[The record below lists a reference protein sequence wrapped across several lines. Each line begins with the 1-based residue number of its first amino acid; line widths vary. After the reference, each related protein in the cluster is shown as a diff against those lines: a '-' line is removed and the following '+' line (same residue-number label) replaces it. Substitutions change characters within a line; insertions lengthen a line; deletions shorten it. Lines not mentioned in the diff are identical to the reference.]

1 MEGSMALIRGL
12 ADICIHTDDMRKSLD
27 FYKNILGFELFYS
40 YVSKKKPED
49 GTLYN
54 FVRAGSCVVM
64 LTQPKDLN
72 KIKKLG
78 NSNGNHF
85 ALDVLGLDELI
96 GKIKKAGYSFEQEV
110 PRGADDFFPTGYRS
124 IFLQG
129 PSGERIALVEYG
141 YKNEPDYAQLSLL
154 SK

>member
-1 MEGSMALIRGL
+1 MALIRGL
-12 ADICIHTDDMRKSLD
+12 ADICIHTSDMRKSLD

-40 YVSKKKPED
+40 HVSNKKPEE

-64 LTQPKDLN
+64 LTQPKDLK

-78 NSNGNHF
+78 NCNGNHF
-85 ALDVLGLDELI
+85 ALDVLGMDELI
-96 GKIKKAGYSFEQEV
+96 LKIKKSGYFFEQEM
-110 PRGADDFFPTGYRS
+110 PNGTCDCFPTGYRS

-129 PSGERIALVEYG
+129 PSGERIALIEYG
-141 YKNEPDYAQLSLL
+141 YEEKADYAQLSLL
-154 SK
+154 SN